1 MDTTYPLIG
10 MLFAIFLIGT
20 LNDAKQKE
28 QIKKMQNQIDDLCKL
43 IDIKNLYPRIY
54 LRRKKS

>member
-20 LNDAKQKE
+20 LNDAKTKRTD
-28 QIKKMQNQIDDLCKL
+28 KKDA
-43 IDIKNLYPRIY
+43 
-54 LRRKKS
+54 KSDR